1 MKIKQSHRSVL
12 ETPLEQRTVKKLRYR
27 QKPNALN
34 GFSIMK
40 SKEKKLNTALQYEMT
55 EMESSR

>member
-34 GFSIMK
+34 GFSTMK
-40 SKEKKLNTALQYEMT
+40 SKERKLNTALQYEMS